1 MLASSVKFE
10 DLIDFVENPD
20 GSLTR
25 NSPFPEVP
33 PSEQIAPGSDQTSL
47 SKDIP
52 LNPTNKTFLRLFRPL
67 NPPQNSKL
75 PLIIYFHGGCFVL
88 CSAATLVFHQ
98 TCCDMASHLPALIL
112 SVEYR
117 LAPEHRLPAAYE
129 DAMESIRWVQKQ
141 ALGIDG
147 PSCEPWFKEYLD
159 FSRCFL
165 MGMSAGGNIAYHA
178 NLHALNIDI
187 KPLRIIGLILNV
199 PYFSAV
205 TRTESEKRLVNDPVL
220 PLAASDKMWDLSL
233 PEGTD
238 RDHGYCNPI
247 VGAGAF
253 EKNEI
258 ERLPRCFFRG
268 YHGDP
273 LVDKQKE
280 VVKMLESR
288 GVDVVAKFDE
298 DGFHAVEFF
307 DPSKAKALYDYVKE
321 FVNPT
326 SS

>member
-98 TCCDMASHLPALIL
+98 TCGDMASHLPALIL

-129 DAMESIRWVQKQ
+129 DAMESI
-141 ALGIDG
+141 
-147 PSCEPWFKEYLD
+147 
-159 FSRCFL
+159 
-165 MGMSAGGNIAYHA
+165 
-178 NLHALNIDI
+178 
-187 KPLRIIGLILNV
+187 
-199 PYFSAV
+199 
-205 TRTESEKRLVNDPVL
+205 RTESEKRLVNDPVL

-268 YHGDP
+268 
-273 LVDKQKE
+273 
-280 VVKMLESR
+280 S
-288 GVDVVAKFDE
+288 
-298 DGFHAVEFF
+298 
-307 DPSKAKALYDYVKE
+307 
-321 FVNPT
+321 T
-326 SS
+326 C